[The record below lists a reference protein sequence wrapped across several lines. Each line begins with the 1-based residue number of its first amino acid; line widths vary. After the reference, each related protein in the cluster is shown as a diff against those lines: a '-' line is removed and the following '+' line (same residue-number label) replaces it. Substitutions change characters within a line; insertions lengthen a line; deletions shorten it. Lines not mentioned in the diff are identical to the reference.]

1 MRARSSYEN
10 GTNLKNSVRNITSC
24 NNGVN
29 QLLESLSRGNFFSN
43 FVKRSN
49 SEKSFIPD
57 IKQLEKSRHF
67 HVVVHNDLKKLFTD
81 KRLTMLR

>member
-1 MRARSSYEN
+1 MRVRSSYEN
-10 GTNLKNSVRNITSC
+10 GINLKNSVRNIASC
-24 NNGVN
+24 NNGI
-29 QLLESLSRGNFFSN
+29 RGNFFSN

-49 SEKSFIPD
+49 SEKSFIQD